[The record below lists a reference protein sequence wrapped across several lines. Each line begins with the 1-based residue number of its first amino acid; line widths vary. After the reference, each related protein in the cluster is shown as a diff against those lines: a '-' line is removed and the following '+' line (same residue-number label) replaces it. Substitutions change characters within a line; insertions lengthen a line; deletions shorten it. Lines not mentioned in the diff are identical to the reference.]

1 MLILSTDFNLLLP
14 CIMNLFVLITYS
26 LIKLVDK
33 TTNQII
39 KKREIKLNEKYINR
53 VKIILL
59 LIQISC
65 NKIFSNEI
73 DKIIQQNK
81 LCEK

>member
-33 TTNQII
+33 TINQII
-39 KKREIKLNEKYINR
+39 KKREIKLT
-53 VKIILL
+53 
-59 LIQISC
+59 
-65 NKIFSNEI
+65 
-73 DKIIQQNK
+73 
-81 LCEK
+81 